1 MESGTSTFH
10 GSCRNAA
17 KLRAT
22 VCRPRESRIASACK
36 KRLLYLFVF
45 CTHWLLLWPLG
56 GGKVK
61 IRLRIST
68 VPPVPSC
75 VLLLHG

>member
-22 VCRPRESRIASACK
+22 VCRPRESRIASASK
-36 KRLLYLFVF
+36 KRSLYLFCFLV
-45 CTHWLLLWPLG
+45 TSDWGL
-56 GGKVK
+56 VT
-61 IRLRIST
+61 R
-68 VPPVPSC
+68 
-75 VLLLHG
+75 